1 MPLGAIMLI
10 STNTVQ
16 YTQEVAK
23 EKQKLFATAAALLI
37 ENGVDPFAPASALW
51 VPGRIEVVGKHT
63 DYAGGRYSE
72 ACYARH
78 SYACL
83 FLKEGLRSRQH
94 FTTFAQEP
102 TRCCEQRLLRGDS
115 RPD

>member
-1 MPLGAIMLI
+1 MLI
-10 STNTVQ
+10 ATNTVH

-72 ACYARH
+72 AQYTG
-78 SYACL
+78 ACL
-83 FLKEGLRSRQH
+83 FLKEGLGSRQH
-94 FTTFAQEP
+94 FTPDAQEP